1 MPPKSE
7 KSKAG
12 PKSTGPKSVKSK
24 KGDDAK
30 SIASKKNSFVEEK
43 PADAEEAKA
52 TEPIQKKSSSDFGIR
67 RRLELKSDYEF
78 FFICNPLDVDILSC
92 EQ

>member
-52 TEPIQKKSSSDFGIR
+52 TEPIQKKSSSVS
-67 RRLELKSDYEF
+67 KNSKVSKVSK
-78 FFICNPLDVDILSC
+78 N
-92 EQ
+92 QM

>member
-43 PADAEEAKA
+43 PADA
-52 TEPIQKKSSSDFGIR
+52 
-67 RRLELKSDYEF
+67 
-78 FFICNPLDVDILSC
+78 
-92 EQ
+92 